1 MRAIFKNLCPNCG
14 GDIDDERAFTG
25 LPCRQCL
32 PVKDV
37 TSSSLQTL
45 IVKPSKSYLE
55 LISMNEQLNK
65 FTCFFEKATNSQPW
79 AAQRV
84 WARRIFSGRSF
95 ALIAPTGM
103 GKTVFGSIM
112 ALFLAYEKN
121 WRSYILVPTAL
132 LAKQVSER
140 ILKYSEKVGLN
151 VRIAYYHSLL
161 TVKEANLQLERIK
174 SGEYDI
180 LITTLNFLSVRFNL
194 LEGVRFDFIF
204 VDDVD
209 SLLRSS
215 KNIDKVLILLGFD
228 QEDLKNALSLISL
241 RREFSRKLRRK
252 NFQEA
257 SKLYDEIL
265 KLAGLLE
272 ARRKNVGVLVVSG
285 ASIRARRTK
294 HVLLFGELLGFEISS
309 RIDVGRNVV
318 DLYVESKNLEED
330 AYRLIEKL
338 GPGGLLYIPM
348 NLGQEYADRLKKFL
362 SERGIKAEALTRV
375 RKRVLEKFSEGVY
388 DVLIGVASYRSPLV
402 RGIDLPYR
410 VRYALFVGVPKMY
423 IDLDVKQKFRISK
436 AIILLANIMELLPER
451 DQAEALRL
459 LNELRVAS
467 RIIPPDLQDSVA
479 NAIAKGE
486 PLPPIPDR
494 ARITIEETIEFLGD
508 VLSRGEVLK
517 ALEESPY
524 IGLERENGTF
534 YLVVPDPVAY
544 IQASGRTSRMYVGG
558 VSKGLSVVLVDNHK
572 AFNGLMRETRWFI
585 EDISWRGLQEVNLE
599 EIIRSVDE
607 DRKAIKD
614 LMDGKVK
621 AEFKDLVKAA
631 LFIVESP
638 NKARTIARL
647 FGRPSKR
654 RIGNLTAFEVNTGD
668 YILTIAA
675 TGGHIMDLT
684 VEDVGLYGVLDIDGL
699 YIPVYSTIKRCLKC
713 GYTFVSSSNV
723 CPMCSSKDIYDKSYV
738 IDSLR
743 NLAKE
748 VDLVILGTDAD
759 AEGEKI
765 AWDLHVAIKPFTGE
779 VKRAEFHEVTRR
791 ALREALK
798 NLRDINLSLVEAQ
811 ITRRI
816 EDRWIGFE
824 LSQKLWKTFGSK
836 RLSAGRVQTPVLGWI
851 ISRMYESKRSVRE
864 FFELKLENGL
874 RIVIS
879 ENRMHRKEL
888 RQYIEE
894 LKNTQAEILDLKTE
908 VVEINPPPPF
918 TTDSMLKESSASLG
932 LGAAETM
939 SLAQDL
945 FELGLITY
953 HRTDSHRVSQVG
965 IEVAR
970 DYITSK
976 FGSTFVTPR
985 IWHAEGAHECIR
997 PTRSLD
1003 AARIRELMTLGLMRF
1018 AKRPT
1023 HKHLSLYELIFQRF
1037 MASQMKPVKAEKL
1050 SFKVKIQNKVI
1061 DVEGYSKIVENGFNL
1076 IRPVRTIPPVKE
1088 GPVGIVNV
1096 RHWRAPSVPLYTQGD
1111 VIALMKEKGI
1121 GRPSTYA
1128 KIVETLFE
1136 RGYVLASKNRK
1147 SLIPT
1152 RMGIKVF
1159 NYLND
1164 RFEPFISEETT
1175 RKLEEAMWL
1184 IENGKLNHQDVI
1196 RRLRIEID
1204 GIRSMI

>member
-1 MRAIFKNLCPNCG
+1 MRAIFKNLCPNCS
-14 GDIDDERAFTG
+14 GDIEDDRAFAG

-32 PVKDV
+32 PVEHV

-45 IVKPSKSYLE
+45 IVKPSRSYLE
-55 LISMNEQLNK
+55 LTYINEQLNK
-65 FTCFFEKATNSQPW
+65 FTSFFEKATSSQPW

-112 ALFLAYEKN
+112 ALFLAGEKG
-121 WRSYILVPTAL
+121 WKSYILVPTAL

-140 ILKYSEKVGLN
+140 ILKYSERTGLN
-151 VRIAYYHSLL
+151 VKIAYYHSLL
-161 TVKEANLQLERIK
+161 TGREASAQLEKIK
-174 SGEYDI
+174 SRDYDI
-180 LITTLNFLSVRFNL
+180 LVTTLNFLSIRFNL
-194 LEGVRFDFIF
+194 LEDVKFDFIF

-209 SLLRSS
+209 SLLRAS
-215 KNIDKVLILLGFD
+215 KNIDKVLMLLGFD
-228 QEDLKNALSLISL
+228 QEDLKNASSLIDL
-241 RREFSRKLRRK
+241 RRELGRKLRRRS
-252 NFQEA
+252 FSEA
-257 SKLYDEIL
+257 SELYDEIS
-265 KLAGLLE
+265 KLMNSLE
-272 ARRKNVGVLVVSG
+272 AKRRNVGVLVVSG
-285 ASIRARRTK
+285 ASIRARRTR

-309 RIDVGRNVV
+309 RMDVGRNVA

-330 AYRLIEKL
+330 AYKLIGKL
-338 GPGGLLYIPM
+338 GSGGLIYIPM
-348 NLGQEYADRLKKFL
+348 NLGAEYADKLKNFL
-362 SERGIKAEALTRV
+362 TERGVKAESLTRV

-410 VRYALFVGVPKMY
+410 VRYALFVGVPKMH
-423 IDLDVKQKFRISK
+423 IDLDVKQKFRVSK
-436 AIILLANIMELLPER
+436 AIILLANIMEFLPER
-451 DQAEALRL
+451 EQAEALRL

-467 RIIPPDLQDSVA
+467 RIIPLQLQESITK
-479 NAIAKGE
+479 AIAKGE
-486 PLPPIPDR
+486 PLPPIPER
-494 ARITIEETIEFLGD
+494 ARITIEECLEFLSD
-508 VLSRGEVLK
+508 ALSRGEVLK

-524 IGLERENGTF
+524 IGLEKEDGVF

-544 IQASGRTSRMYVGG
+544 IQASGRTSRMYAGG
-558 VSKGLSVVLVDNHK
+558 VSKGLSIVLVDNRK

-585 EDISWRGLQEVNLE
+585 EDINWRNLSDVSLDD
-599 EIIRSVDE
+599 ILKSVDE

-614 LMDGKVK
+614 LMDGRVK

-668 YILTIAA
+668 YILAIAA

-684 VEDVGLYGVLDIDGL
+684 IEDLGLYGVLDVEGL
-699 YIPVYSTIKRCLKC
+699 YVPVYSTIKRCFKC
-713 GYTFVSSSNV
+713 GYTFVSSSKV
-723 CPMCSSKDIYDKSYV
+723 CPSCGSTNIYDKSSV
-738 IDSLR
+738 VDSLR

-765 AWDLHVAIKPFTGE
+765 AWDLHVAIKPFTGM

-798 NLRDINLSLVEAQ
+798 NLRDINLNLVEAQ

-824 LSQKLWKTFGSK
+824 LSQKLWKAFGSR

-851 ISRMYESKRSVRE
+851 ISRMYESKRSVKE

-874 RIVIS
+874 KIVVS

-888 RQYIEE
+888 RHYIEE
-894 LKNTQAEILDLKTE
+894 LKNAKAEVTGLKTE
-908 VVEINPPPPF
+908 VIEVNPPPPF
-918 TTDSMLKESSASLG
+918 TTDSMLREASASLG
-932 LGAAETM
+932 LGATEAM
-939 SLAQDL
+939 ALAQDL

-965 IEVAR
+965 IEIAR
-970 DYITSK
+970 DYITSR
-976 FGSTFVTPR
+976 FGSDFVTPR
-985 IWHAEGAHECIR
+985 VWYAEGAHECIR

-1003 AARIRELMTLGLMRF
+1003 AARIRELVTLGLMRL
-1018 AKRPT
+1018 AKRLT
-1023 HKHLSLYELIFQRF
+1023 NKHFSLYELIFRRF
-1037 MASQMKPVKAEKL
+1037 IASQMKPVKVEKQ
-1050 SFKVKIQNKVI
+1050 SFKVRILNREFE
-1061 DVEGYSKIVENGFNL
+1061 VEGYSSIIENGFNL
-1076 IRPVRTIPPVKE
+1076 VRPIRTIPPIKE
-1088 GPVGIVNV
+1088 GFLGIANV

-1111 VIALMKEKGI
+1111 VIALMKERGI

-1152 RMGIKVF
+1152 RMGVKIF
-1159 NYLND
+1159 NYLNE
-1164 RFEPFISEETT
+1164 RFQPFISEETT

-1184 IENGKLNHQDVI
+1184 IENGKLNYQDVVKT
-1196 RRLRIEID
+1196 LRIEID
-1204 GIRSMI
+1204 GIRSMP

>member
-1 MRAIFKNLCPNCG
+1 MRAIFRNLCPNCN
-14 GDIDDERAFTG
+14 GDIDDDRAFMG

-32 PVKDV
+32 PVEYV
-37 TSSSLQTL
+37 IGSNMQTL
-45 IVKPSKSYLE
+45 PVKLSKSYAE
-55 LISMNEQLNK
+55 LILMNEQLDR
-65 FTCFFEKATNSQPW
+65 FASFFEKATNSRPW
-79 AAQRV
+79 VAQRV
-84 WARRIFSGRSF
+84 WARRIFLGKSF

-112 ALFLAYEKN
+112 ALFLAYERNKK
-121 WRSYILVPTAL
+121 SYILVPTAL

-140 ILKYSEKVGLN
+140 ILKYSEKTGLN

-161 TVKEANLQLERIK
+161 TGKEANSQLERIEN
-174 SGEYDI
+174 GNYDV
-180 LITTLNFLSVRFNL
+180 LVTTLNFLNMRFNL
-194 LEGVRFDFIF
+194 LKGVKFDFIF

-209 SLLRSS
+209 SLLRAS

-228 QEDLKNALSLISL
+228 QKDLENALTIINL
-241 RREFSRKLRRK
+241 RRELSRELRRRS
-252 NFQEA
+252 FSEVYR
-257 SKLYDEIL
+257 LYDEIS
-265 KLAGLLE
+265 KLVSEIE
-272 ARRKNVGVLVVSG
+272 AKREKVGVLVVSG
-285 ASIRARRTK
+285 ASIKARRTK
-294 HVLLFGELLGFEISS
+294 HVLLFRELLGFEISS
-309 RIDVGRNVV
+309 RIDIGRNVA

-330 AYRLIEKL
+330 AYKLIEKL
-338 GPGGLLYIPM
+338 GPGGLIYIPM
-348 NLGQEYADRLKKFL
+348 NLGAEYADKFKNFL
-362 SERGIKAEALTRV
+362 NERNIKAEALTRV

-410 VRYALFVGVPKMY
+410 VRYAIFLGVPKMH
-423 IDLDVKQKFRISK
+423 IDLDVKRRFRISK
-436 AIILLANIMELLPER
+436 AIILLANIMELLPEKE
-451 DQAEALRL
+451 QAEALRL
-459 LNELRVAS
+459 LNELRVVS
-467 RIIPPDLQDSVA
+467 RIIPANVQDDIA
-479 NAIAKGE
+479 QAIAKDE
-486 PLPPIPDR
+486 PLPPIPER
-494 ARITIEETIEFLGD
+494 AKITIEEALKFLSH
-508 VLSRGEVLK
+508 VLSKEELLK

-524 IGLERENGTF
+524 IGLEREGDVF

-544 IQASGRTSRMYVGG
+544 IQASGRTSRMYAGG
-558 VSKGLSVVLVDNHK
+558 ISRGLSIVLVDNRK

-585 EDISWRGLQEVNLE
+585 EDINWRPLSEVNLDD
-599 EIIRSVDE
+599 IVRGVDE

-638 NKARTIARL
+638 NKARTIAKL

-684 VEDVGLYGVLDIDGL
+684 TEDVGLYGVLDVNGL
-699 YIPVYSTIKRCLKC
+699 YVPVYSTIKRCLKC
-713 GYTFVSSSNV
+713 GYTFVSSSNRCPV
-723 CPMCSSKDIYDKSYV
+723 CDSENIHDKRSV
-738 IDSLR
+738 IESLR
-743 NLAKE
+743 GLAKE

-765 AWDLHVAIKPFTGE
+765 SWDLYVAIKPFTRE

-791 ALREALK
+791 ALRESLR
-798 NLRDINLSLVEAQ
+798 NLREINLSLVEAQ

-824 LSQKLWKTFGSK
+824 LSQKLWKVFGSK

-874 RIVIS
+874 KVVIS
-879 ENRMHRKEL
+879 EDRMHRKEL
-888 RQYIEE
+888 RHYMEN
-894 LKNTQAEILDLKTE
+894 LKNAQAEITDLKTE
-908 VVEINPPPPF
+908 VVEVNPPPPF
-918 TTDSMLKESSASLG
+918 TTDSMLKDASAYMG
-932 LGAAETM
+932 LSATEAM
-939 SLAQDL
+939 ALAQDL

-965 IEVAR
+965 IEIAR

-976 FGSTFVTPR
+976 FGSDFVSPR
-985 IWHAEGAHECIR
+985 VWHAEGAHECIR

-1003 AARIRELMTLGLMRF
+1003 ATRIRELMTLGLMKF
-1018 AKRPT
+1018 AKRLT

-1037 MASQMKPVKAEKL
+1037 IASQMKHVKVEKI

-1061 DVEGYSKIVENGFNL
+1061 DVEGYSNIIENGFNL
-1076 IRPVRTIPPVKE
+1076 IRPIKTMPPVKE
-1088 GPVGIVNV
+1088 GVVKIVNV

-1111 VIALMKEKGI
+1111 IIALMKERGI

-1128 KIVETLFE
+1128 KIVETIFE

-1159 NYLND
+1159 GYLND
-1164 RFEPFISEETT
+1164 RFGPLISEETT

-1184 IENGKLNHQDVI
+1184 IENGKLNYQDIV
-1196 RRLRIEID
+1196 RTLRVEID
-1204 GIRSMI
+1204 NIRSIS

>member
-1 MRAIFKNLCPNCG
+1 MRAIFKNLCPNCN
-14 GDIDDERAFTG
+14 GDIDDYRAFTG
-25 LPCRQCL
+25 LPCRHCL
-32 PVKDV
+32 PVEHV
-37 TSSSLQTL
+37 TSSSLQTS

-55 LISMNEQLNK
+55 LISVNEQLNK
-65 FTCFFEKATNSQPW
+65 FTSFFEKTTDSPPW

-103 GKTVFGSIM
+103 GKTVFGSII
-112 ALFLAYEKN
+112 ALFLTREKN

-140 ILKYSEKVGLN
+140 ILSYSERVGLN

-161 TVKEANLQLERIK
+161 TDKEANSQLDKIK
-174 SGEYDI
+174 RRDYDV
-180 LITTLNFLSVRFNL
+180 LVTTLSFLNTRYNL
-194 LEGVRFDFIF
+194 LEGLKFDFIF

-209 SLLRSS
+209 SLLRASR
-215 KNIDKVLILLGFD
+215 NIDKVLMLLGFNHG
-228 QEDLKNALSLISL
+228 DLENASNLISL
-241 RREFSRKLRRK
+241 RRELGRMLRRRS
-252 NFQEA
+252 FSEA
-257 SKLYDEIL
+257 SKLYDEIS
-265 KLAGLLE
+265 KLMSELE
-272 ARRKNVGVLVVSG
+272 AKRRNVGVLVVSG
-285 ASIRARRTK
+285 ASIRARRTR
-294 HVLLFGELLGFEISS
+294 HALLFGELLGFEISS
-309 RIDVGRNVV
+309 RIDVGRNVA
-318 DLYVESKNLEED
+318 DLYVESENLEED
-330 AYRLIEKL
+330 AYKLIEQL
-338 GPGGLLYIPM
+338 GSGGLIYIPM
-348 NLGQEYADRLKKFL
+348 NLGAEYADKFKDFL
-362 SERGIKAEALTRV
+362 AERGVKAEALTRV

-410 VRYALFVGVPKMY
+410 VRYALFIGVPKMH
-423 IDLDVKQKFRISK
+423 IDLDVKHRFRASK

-467 RIIPPDLQDSVA
+467 RLIPLELQDAVSK
-479 NAIAKGE
+479 AIAEDE
-486 PLPPIPDR
+486 PLPPIPER
-494 ARITIEETIEFLGD
+494 ARITIEEALEFLSD
-508 VLSRGEVLK
+508 VLSRGELLK

-524 IGLERENGTF
+524 IGLEKEEAVF

-544 IQASGRTSRMYVGG
+544 IQASGRTSRMYAGG
-558 VSKGLSVVLVDNHK
+558 VSKGLSIVLVDNRK

-585 EDISWRGLQEVNLE
+585 EDINWRSLTDVKLDEVVK
-599 EIIRSVDE
+599 SVDE
-607 DRKAIKD
+607 DRRTIKD
-614 LMDGKVK
+614 LRDGKVK

-654 RIGNLTAFEVNTGD
+654 RIGSLTAFEVNTGD

-684 VEDVGLYGVLDIDGL
+684 IEDVGLYGVLDVDGL
-699 YIPVYSTIKRCLKC
+699 YVPVYSTIKRCFKC
-713 GYTFVSSSNV
+713 GYTFVSSSNACPV
-723 CPMCSSKDIYDKSYV
+723 CGSGNIHDKTSI

-748 VDLVILGTDAD
+748 VDLAILGTDAD

-765 AWDLHVAIKPFTGE
+765 AWDLRTAIKPFTGE

-791 ALREALK
+791 ALREAFK

-824 LSQKLWKTFGSK
+824 LSQRLWKTFGSR

-874 RIVIS
+874 KVVIP
-879 ENRMHRKEL
+879 ENRMYRKEL
-888 RQYIEE
+888 RHYMEE
-894 LKNTQAEILDLKTE
+894 LKNAQAEIAELKAETVE
-908 VVEINPPPPF
+908 VNPPPPF
-918 TTDSMLKESSASLG
+918 TTDSMLKEASASMG
-932 LGAAETM
+932 LGATEAM
-939 SLAQDL
+939 ALAQDL

-965 IEVAR
+965 IEIAK

-976 FGSTFVTPR
+976 FGSAFVTPR
-985 IWHAEGAHECIR
+985 VWHAEGAHECIR

-1003 AARIRELMTLGLMRF
+1003 ATRIRELVTLGLMRL
-1018 AKRPT
+1018 AKRLT

-1037 MASQMKPVKAEKL
+1037 IASQMKPVKAEKI
-1050 SFKVKIQNKVI
+1050 SFKVKILNRVV

-1076 IRPVRTIPPVKE
+1076 FRPFRIIPPVKE
-1088 GPVGIVNV
+1088 GFIGIVNV
-1096 RHWRAPSVPLYTQGD
+1096 RHWRSPSLPLYTQGD

-1128 KIVETLFE
+1128 RIVETLFE

-1152 RMGIKVF
+1152 RMGINVF

-1164 RFEPFISEETT
+1164 RFGPFISEETT

-1184 IENGKLNHQDVI
+1184 IENGKLNHQDII
-1196 RRLRIEID
+1196 RTLRVEID
-1204 GIRSMI
+1204 AIRSMP